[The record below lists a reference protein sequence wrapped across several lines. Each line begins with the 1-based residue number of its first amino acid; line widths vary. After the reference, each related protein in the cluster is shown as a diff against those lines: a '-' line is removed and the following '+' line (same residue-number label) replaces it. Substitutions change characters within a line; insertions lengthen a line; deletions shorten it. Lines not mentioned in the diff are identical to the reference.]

1 MDCREQEVTSS
12 GQSVD
17 AGSEVMD
24 SSNNWEFKD
33 GKVLKYK
40 NYIHVPTFPHVLEI
54 LTGFARAS
62 SSQIFLVMNQSLL
75 YGCYGISS
83 ANKT

>member
-1 MDCREQEVTSS
+1 MKQLKCVSSNSILLFMCMEEWWQCWLACREQEVTSS

-33 GKVLKYK
+33 GKVSKYK
-40 NYIHVPTFPHVLEI
+40 NLIQE
-54 LTGFARAS
+54 
-62 SSQIFLVMNQSLL
+62 
-75 YGCYGISS
+75 
-83 ANKT
+83 

>member
-1 MDCREQEVTSS
+1 MCMEEWWQCWLACREQEVTSS

-33 GKVLKYK
+33 GKVSKYK
-40 NYIHVPTFPHVLEI
+40 NLIQE
-54 LTGFARAS
+54 
-62 SSQIFLVMNQSLL
+62 
-75 YGCYGISS
+75 
-83 ANKT
+83 

>member
-1 MDCREQEVTSS
+1 MLDCREQEVTSS

-40 NYIHVPTFPHVLEI
+40 NYIPTFPHVLEI
-54 LTGFARAS
+54 FTGFVRAS

-75 YGCYGISS
+75 YECNGISS
-83 ANKT
+83 VNKT

>member
-1 MDCREQEVTSS
+1 MLDCREQEVTSS

-40 NYIHVPTFPHVLEI
+40 NYIPTFPHVLEI
-54 LTGFARAS
+54 FTGFARAS